1 VDATQAS
8 GTLLERAMPEGTA
21 DLRWGF
27 IGPGRI
33 AANVAA
39 DLHLVDGAALHAVAS
54 RSLDRAEAF
63 ADRYGAA
70 VAYGSYGE
78 LLVDPNV
85 DAIYIA
91 TPHRQHHAI
100 ALAGIAAGKHL
111 LVEKAFTCT
120 LAGAREVVAAART
133 AGVFCMEAMWTRF
146 QPAIVRARELITEG
160 AIGDIRAVRADL
172 GVRNRFDP
180 LDRLWAR
187 NLGGGA
193 LLDLGVYT
201 VAFVQMVLGGSPE
214 AIEVAGTLAG
224 NGVDAEA
231 AVLWRTADSRAGFAH
246 CSLASPLPGTAAI
259 FGAEGWIEVPPRFH
273 HPREVRLYP
282 VAPDGRASQAATI
295 SAPAK
300 GVGYAHEFDEVHRCI
315 AAGLTES
322 PVMPLDDTLAVIGV
336 LEQALHRLGVHFDED
351 DGVIL

>member
-1 VDATQAS
+1 
-8 GTLLERAMPEGTA
+8 MPDGTA
-21 DLRWGF
+21 ELRWGF

-39 DLHLVDGAALHAVAS
+39 DLHLVDGATMHAVAS
-54 RSLDRAEAF
+54 RSPDRARAF
-63 ADRYGAA
+63 ADAHGAA

-78 LLVDPNV
+78 LLADPDV
-85 DAIYIA
+85 DAVYIA

-100 ALAGIAAGKHL
+100 ALAAISAGKHL

-120 LAGAREVVAAART
+120 LAGAREVVDAARA
-133 AGVFCMEAMWTRF
+133 AGVLCLEAMWTRF
-146 QPAIVRARELITEG
+146 QPAIVRARQLIAEDV
-160 AIGDIRAVRADL
+160 IGDIRAVRADL

-180 LDRLWAR
+180 VDRLWAR

-231 AVLWRTADSRAGFAH
+231 AVLWRGADGRAGFAH
-246 CSLASPLPGTAAI
+246 CS
-259 FGAEGWIEVPPRFH
+259 
-273 HPREVRLYP
+273 
-282 VAPDGRASQAATI
+282 
-295 SAPAK
+295 
-300 GVGYAHEFDEVHRCI
+300 
-315 AAGLTES
+315 
-322 PVMPLDDTLAVIGV
+322 
-336 LEQALHRLGVHFDED
+336 
-351 DGVIL
+351 

>member
-1 VDATQAS
+1 M
-8 GTLLERAMPEGTA
+8 REGSA
-21 DLRWGF
+21 ELRWGF

-39 DLHLVDGAALHAVAS
+39 DLHLVEGAALHAVGS
-54 RSLDRAEAF
+54 RSPDRAKAF

-78 LLVDPNV
+78 VLADPDV
-85 DAIYIA
+85 DAVYIA

-100 ALAGIAAGKHL
+100 ALAAIAAGKHL

-120 LAGAREVVAAART
+120 LAGAQQVVAAARA

-146 QPAIVRARELITEG
+146 QPAVVRARELIASG
-160 AIGDIRAVRADL
+160 AIGDVRAVRADL
-172 GVRNRFDP
+172 GVRNPFDP
-180 LDRLWAR
+180 VDRLWAR
-187 NLGGGA
+187 ELGGGA

-201 VAFVQMVLGGSPE
+201 VAFVQMVLGGAPAS
-214 AIEVAGTLAG
+214 VAVSGTLAG
-224 NGVDAEA
+224 NGVDDEA
-231 AVLWRTADSRAGFAH
+231 AVLWRAADGRTGFAH

-273 HPREVRLYP
+273 HPTEIRLYP
-282 VAPDGRASQAATI
+282 IDADGRATQGETI
-295 SAPAK
+295 AAPAK
-300 GVGYAHEFDEVHRCI
+300 GVGYAHEFDEVHRCV

-336 LEQALHRLGVHFDED
+336 LEQALHALGIHLDED
-351 DGVIL
+351 AEVPL